1 MVNENTWNLF
11 PFYRRVYRWKRLA
24 VVFLGILPWHG
35 LWSVGVRARRKLLRR
50 GPIVTKGERIRRLFE
65 RLGPAYIKIAQI
77 LSTRPEVPDD
87 VLRELKKLQDRV
99 PFFSYEEVEAAIK
112 RELGSPIEEL
122 FLYFEKEPIAA
133 ASISQVHRAVL
144 KSGEKVA
151 VKIQRPG
158 IQYLVETDIDIMENF
173 FRLLER
179 LSEGMRVMA
188 FSNIIKAAR
197 VATLREL
204 DFIIEGRSAD
214 KFAKLFAKEPWVHIP
229 KIYWDLTSKRVLTM
243 EFIDGVKI
251 DQTEELNRMGCDRRQ
266 ISQRA
271 VRAFLKQIYEGGFFH
286 ADPHP
291 ANVFIMKNNVVALL
305 DFGMVGQCPNETL
318 DVFADLFLAILARDV
333 DKMLEKTIAIWKP
346 SEYTDVPALKQDL
359 QDFVD
364 RAFTAEGGLAVN
376 QAGVGSFMDET
387 IYRFAKHRLQVP
399 QEMIYL
405 GKVMMYAEGTAR
417 MLDPEFDF
425 LTEVTPYVRKYVA
438 GRIQRR
444 TAGFL
449 DLRNPT
455 KAVSGLLDAVTEV
468 TGVVR
473 RLPRTASAILS
484 RIEKGEI
491 ALRISNPEAE
501 EFNRLVH
508 RSLKR
513 QTAAVVALITGLA
526 VFGFFY
532 LGRVRPF

>member
-1 MVNENTWNLF
+1 MVNENAWNMF
-11 PFYRRVYRWKRLA
+11 PAYRRVYRWKRWFQLFF
-24 VVFLGILPWHG
+24 VILPWHMV
-35 LWSVGVRARRKLLRR
+35 WSVGVRLRRKVLRR
-50 GPIVTKGERIRRLFE
+50 GPPVTRGERTRRLFE
-65 RLGPAYIKIAQI
+65 RLGPAWIKWAQV
-77 LSTRPEVPDD
+77 LSTRPEMPDD
-87 VLRELKKLQDRV
+87 VLREMKKLQDRV
-99 PFFSYEEVEAAIK
+99 PFFPYEEVEATIR
-112 RELGSPIEEL
+112 RELGAPVEEV

-133 ASISQVHRAVL
+133 ASIAQVHRAVL

-158 IQYLVETDIDIMENF
+158 IQYIIESDIDIMGALIRAF
-173 FRLLER
+173 ER
-179 LSEGMRVMA
+179 LSQGFAMLGLSATINA
-188 FSNIIKAAR
+188 FRI
-197 VATLREL
+197 ATLREL

-214 KFAKLFAKEPWVHIP
+214 KFAKLFAQEPWVHIP
-229 KIYWDLTSKRVLTM
+229 KIYWDHTSKRVLTM

-251 DQTEELNRMGCDRRQ
+251 DQTEELNRMGCDRRA
-266 ISQRA
+266 ISVRA

-291 ANVFIMKNNVVALL
+291 ANIFIMKNNVVALL
-305 DFGMVGQCPNETL
+305 DFGMVAQCPQETL
-318 DVFADLFLAILARDV
+318 DVFADLFLAILSRDV
-333 DKMLEKTIAIWKP
+333 DKMLEKTLVIWKP
-346 SEYTDVPALKQDL
+346 SEYTDVAALRQDL

-376 QAGVGSFMDET
+376 QSGVGSFMDET

-417 MLDPEFDF
+417 MLDPQFDF

-455 KAVSGLLDAVTEV
+455 RAVSGLLDAVTEV
-468 TGVVR
+468 TDMVR
-473 RLPRTASAILS
+473 RLPRTASAILD

-491 ALRISNPEAE
+491 SLRISNPEAADA
-501 EFNRLVH
+501 NRLVH

-513 QTAAVVALITGLA
+513 QTTALALLIVLMA
-526 VFGFFY
+526 FGFLVF
-532 LGRVRPF
+532 GRVRPF

>member
-1 MVNENTWNLF
+1 MVNENLWNLF
-11 PFYRRVYRWKRLA
+11 PFYKRVYRWRRLA
-24 VVFLGILPWHG
+24 QVLFTILPWHG

-50 GPIVTKGERIRRLFE
+50 GPVVTRGERIRRLFE

-77 LSTRPEVPDD
+77 FSTRPEVPDD

-99 PFFSYEEVEAAIK
+99 PSFPYEQVEATIK
-112 RELGSPIEEL
+112 KELGAPVDEL

-144 KSGEKVA
+144 KNGEKVA

-158 IQYLVETDIDIMENF
+158 IQYLIETDIDIMENF

-179 LSEGMRVMA
+179 LSQGFRVLA
-188 FSNIIKAAR
+188 FSNVIRAAR
-197 VATLREL
+197 LATLREL

-214 KFAKLFAKEPWVHIP
+214 KFAKLFANEPWVHIP
-229 KIYWDLTSKRVLTM
+229 RIYWDHTSRRVLTM

-251 DQTEELNRMGCDRRQ
+251 DQTEELSRMGCDRRQ
-266 ISQRA
+266 ISIRA

-291 ANVFIMKNNVVALL
+291 ANVFIMKNNTIALL
-305 DFGMVGQCPNETL
+305 DFGMVGQCPPETL
-318 DVFADLFLAILARDV
+318 DTFADLFLAILARDV
-333 DKMLEKTIAIWKP
+333 DRMMEKTLAIWKP
-346 SEYTDVPALKQDL
+346 SEYTDLPTLRQDL

-376 QAGVGSFMDET
+376 QTGVGSFMDET

-425 LTEVTPYVRKYVA
+425 LTEVTPYVRRYVA
-438 GRIQRR
+438 HRIQRR

-449 DLRNPT
+449 DVRNPA
-455 KAVSGLLDAVTEV
+455 KAVSGLIEAFTEV
-468 TGVVR
+468 TDVVR
-473 RLPRTASAILS
+473 RLPRTTSALLT
-484 RIEKGEI
+484 RIEKGEMT
-491 ALRISNPEAE
+491 LRVVNPGQE
-501 EFNRLVH
+501 EWNRTVQ
-508 RSLKR
+508 RSLSR
-513 QTAAVVALITGLA
+513 QTAVLA
-526 VFGFFY
+526 VLIGLIAFGFLLFP
-532 LGRVRPF
+532 RFRPF